1 MERLASFTANDFRP
15 RSHIGNYP
23 RFRGAMPGST
33 VRYQGVTNSFATIP
47 PSSQVLLPNRM
58 AEPFDLHALSTPPA
72 FILDQDQIL
81 SKNHAEFTARM

>member
-1 MERLASFTANDFRP
+1 
-15 RSHIGNYP
+15 
-23 RFRGAMPGST
+23 
-33 VRYQGVTNSFATIP
+33 
-47 PSSQVLLPNRM
+47 M